1 MAFSRLPYNFEEALA
16 EVKSW
21 RASYKPPQNEWTDE
35 NVIAWCLNRGIKAAN
50 QFKPDYNTEAV
61 LVEEMQRM
69 AKRIEGLEVM
79 LTRQTARIVDL
90 QTHIENF
97 EGQK

>member
-1 MAFSRLPYNFEEALA
+1 MMDQTSHDN
-16 EVKSW
+16 
-21 RASYKPPQNEWTDE
+21 
-35 NVIAWCLNRGIKAAN
+35 
-50 QFKPDYNTEAV
+50 FKPDWNTEAV

-69 AKRIEGLEVM
+69 AKRINDLEAM

-97 EGQK
+97 EGEL